1 MMYEV
6 DAMEDREP
14 EDNFIS
20 ITTILSNSQVT
31 EDFKR
36 TIKNGEIFQTYFSMK
51 DPELVGVVNLQVPA
65 PTDDFENE
73 FVDIATP
80 TPFYENIVCSM

>member
-36 TIKNGEIFQTYFSMK
+36 TIQNGEIF
-51 DPELVGVVNLQVPA
+51 
-65 PTDDFENE
+65 
-73 FVDIATP
+73 
-80 TPFYENIVCSM
+80 